1 MIDEKVLEEK
11 LKYLVMMESK
21 PDFNILT
28 FYIEFDYY
36 DDTKKKL
43 DSYDINIK
51 FDYDNLLDA
60 DIYSFAEGISK
71 MSEKLELALNKYII
85 TREGK
90 IVAGNLSNGSATDGA
105 VWGIDYEADN
115 KHIFDMSFR
124 VHYHD

>member
-21 PDFNILT
+21 PDFNILS

-36 DDTKKKL
+36 DDTKKKI

-51 FDYDNLLDA
+51 FDYNNLLDA
-60 DIYSFAEGISK
+60 DIHSFAHDISR
-71 MSEKLELALNKYII
+71 MSEKLELSLNKYII

-90 IVAGNLSNGSATDGA
+90 IVSGDLNKGSATDGA
-105 VWGIDYEADN
+105 VWEIEYEADN
-115 KHIFDMSFR
+115 KHIFDMSFG

>member
-90 IVAGNLSNGSATDGA
+90 IVAGNLSKGSATDGS
-105 VWGIDYEADN
+105 VWEIDYEADN

>member
-11 LKYLVMMESK
+11 LKYLVIMETK

-28 FYIEFDYY
+28 FYVEFDYIA
-36 DDTKKKL
+36 DPIKRI

-51 FDYDNLLDA
+51 FDYNNLLDA
-60 DIYSFAEGISK
+60 DIFSFAHDISR
-71 MSEKLELALNKYII
+71 MSQKLELALNKYII

-90 IVAGNLSNGSATDGA
+90 IVAGNISKGFATDGS
-105 VWGIDYEADN
+105 VWEIEYEADN